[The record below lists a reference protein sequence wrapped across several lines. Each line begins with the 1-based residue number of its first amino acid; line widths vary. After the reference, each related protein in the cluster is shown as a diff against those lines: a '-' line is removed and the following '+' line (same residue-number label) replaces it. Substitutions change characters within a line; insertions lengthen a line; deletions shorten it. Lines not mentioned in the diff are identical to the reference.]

1 MIVEKFLDIVELSDP
16 GLYDALDGD
25 GARRELANTSK
36 PYYTLIKHNGKDQKV
51 IGRKSIIDKRRTR
64 RAITLLIVQD
74 RS

>member
-36 PYYTLIKHNGKDQKV
+36 PYTLIRINGKDCEV
-51 IGRKSIIDKRRTR
+51 IGRKSIIDKHRTR

-74 RS
+74 RK